1 MHIGYR
7 KKWALVLSGA
17 KNQIKGVYLT
27 TPRLQHHLKNIR
39 GATGEGPGKDPGKGA
54 AGSRGETMEKK
65 KKRKLVSLSFFF
77 MKCCLFIGG

>member
-54 AGSRGETMEKK
+54 AGSRGETMERKK
-65 KKRKLVSLSFFF
+65 TEVGFSVFFF